1 MIARQARL
9 FRIVAR
15 CALSSALVAGST
27 LAWCAQYQA
36 IGNDP
41 AIFYD
46 APTLRG
52 SKTFIAP
59 RGMPVEVIVA
69 QGDWVR
75 VRDSTGG
82 LAWVEKKALS
92 DRRTVVVTAKTG
104 PAEVH
109 AAPDE
114 NSPSVFRAQ
123 PGVLLDLVSAPASG
137 WVSVRHQDGQS
148 GYVKVGDVWGK

>member
-1 MIARQARL
+1 MTARQARL
-9 FRIVAR
+9 LRTTARGALWVAL
-15 CALSSALVAGST
+15 AAGST
-27 LAWCAQYQA
+27 SAWCAPYQS

-52 SKTFIAP
+52 SKTFVAP

-69 QGDWVR
+69 QGEWVR

-92 DRRTVVVTAKTG
+92 DRRTVVVTAKG
-104 PAEVH
+104 APAEVH
-109 AAPDE
+109 AAPDG

-123 PGVLLDLVSAPASG
+123 AGVLLDLVSAPASG

-148 GYVKVGDVWGK
+148 GYVKVGDVWGR